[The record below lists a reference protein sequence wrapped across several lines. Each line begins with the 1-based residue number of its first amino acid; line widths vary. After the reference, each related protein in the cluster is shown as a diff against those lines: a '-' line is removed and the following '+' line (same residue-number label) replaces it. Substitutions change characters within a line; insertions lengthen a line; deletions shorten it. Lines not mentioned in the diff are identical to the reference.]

1 MIFNDLLSELSS
13 PEFQTLR
20 SMQESVLEQYA
31 SLLTRNG
38 IPTKRDVGI
47 NMPAGTGKTLIAL
60 LIAEYH
66 RRLKKKIA
74 ILTGTRQLAN
84 QAAEDAQLLGIST
97 SVFEGPGMKWSTR
110 ELRKYQRSEVI
121 GIMNYWAY
129 FNINPRPV
137 PADVLILDDAHLAEN
152 PISGLFS
159 VRVKKSDNDDLYMS
173 IINAIKSLR
182 PGRYAIIEDIIMD
195 MPVESPFL
203 LPFSDWHELSI
214 QIIQLLDDAPQEDHD
229 QLRYVWPIIR
239 SKSDALALFV
249 TSHEFQL
256 RPVVYPTK
264 TFRHFS
270 EPIQRLYLSAT
281 LGDPED
287 LQRRI
292 GCGSI
297 NLLCPSNPQPG
308 ERGRRMVVLFPSK
321 EEYGNQIEVI
331 DEGLRTL
338 WPVARKRLWMCS
350 SWREVEQWKDLAP
363 PLKNGSRTHIR
374 ELRGSDESQLEEFRQ
389 ANLGHLFT
397 AARYDGIDFPG
408 DQCRLAIV
416 PSPPITSDPQEEFFS
431 AYLQDAGF
439 LKSRFSQRVAQ
450 ALGRCNRGAAD
461 FAVYVFL
468 DSRFERRFGG
478 NDPDYLSYLPPDIQV
493 EMEAALENCEDG
505 FRVCCVQA
513 RDFLSGEFAVWDSQ
527 VQRLRE
533 KIKQRADISSSAS
546 PARHEV
552 AGWSA
557 LWKGDP
563 VSAVEH
569 FRECENEFMQR
580 HTSGP
585 LAFSRYCCA
594 WARYLCHVRQNDPVA
609 LEDTIDLLE
618 KSASCG
624 PSSWFTTI
632 LRASANDL
640 RRSKKKITSSQRT
653 TDYREAIVQEWE
665 KILYERGQRE
675 FSMKKWLDAVEKN
688 IESSSHDEVKE
699 GLKFLGQLI
708 GFEAF
713 RPRYRGMPDVIWRFS
728 RDQRGQR
735 YIFTWEVKAELAPD
749 RKVCLS
755 DVNQAH
761 GQGRWAQ
768 ENYSKDG
775 YRCIP
780 FILTQSSDLEPGV
793 GDRLGNVRCMTQ
805 SALASVAQTIRSLFD
820 EFRTLWSANNSEKR
834 MQAKQQVYPKIA
846 NGEWLFEAY
855 ESSEPG
861 FISQES
867 LLSKWP
873 STF

>member
-1 MIFNDLLSELSS
+1 MIFNDLLTELSS
-13 PEFQTLR
+13 PEFPTLR
-20 SMQESVLEQYA
+20 PMQESVLEQYA
-31 SLLTRNG
+31 LLLTRNG
-38 IPTKRDVGI
+38 TITKRDVGI
-47 NMPAGTGKTLIAL
+47 EMPAGTGKTLIAL

-66 RRLKKKIA
+66 RRLKRKIA

-84 QAAEDAQLLGIST
+84 QTAEDAQFLGIST
-97 SVFEGPGMKWSTR
+97 SVFEGPGRNWSTR
-110 ELRKYQRSEVI
+110 ELGKYQRSEVI

-129 FNINPRPV
+129 FNIKPRPV
-137 PADVLILDDAHLAEN
+137 PADILILDDAHLAEN
-152 PISGLFS
+152 AISGFFS
-159 VRVKKSDNDDLYMS
+159 VRVKRSDNDDLYMG

-182 PGRYAIIEDIIMD
+182 PGRYATIENILMD
-195 MPVESPFL
+195 MPVDSPFL
-203 LPFSDWHELSI
+203 LPFSDWHKLSI
-214 QIIQLLDDAPQEDHD
+214 QIIQLLDDASQAGDD
-229 QLRYVWPIIR
+229 QVRYVWPSIR

-249 TSHEFQL
+249 TSYEFQL
-256 RPVVYPTK
+256 RPAIYPTE

-270 EPIQRLYLSAT
+270 EPIQRFYLSAT

-287 LQRRI
+287 LRRRI

-297 NLLCPSNPQPG
+297 HLLCPSNPQPG
-308 ERGRRMVVLFPSK
+308 ERGRRMVVLFPSR
-321 EEYGNQIEVI
+321 EEHGNQIGVI

-350 SWREVEQWKDLAP
+350 SWREVEQWKGWVP

-374 ELRGSDESQLEEFRQ
+374 ELRSSDESQLEEFRQ
-389 ANLGHLFT
+389 ASLGHLFT

-408 DQCRLAIV
+408 DQCRLAII

-450 ALGRCNRGAAD
+450 ALGRCNRRAAD

-468 DSRFERRFGG
+468 DPRFERRFGG
-478 NDPDYLSYLPPDIQV
+478 NDPDYLTYLPPDIQV
-493 EMEAALENCEDG
+493 EMEVALENCEDG
-505 FRVCCVQA
+505 FKICCVRA
-513 RDFLSGEFAVWDSQ
+513 RDFLSGEFAEWDSQ
-527 VQRLRE
+527 VQSLRE
-533 KIKQRADISSSAS
+533 KTKQRANISSSAS
-546 PARHEV
+546 PAHHEV

-557 LWKGDP
+557 FWEGNP
-563 VSAVEH
+563 VKAAEH
-569 FRECENEFMQR
+569 FRKCEKEFIQQ
-580 HTSGP
+580 HISGP

-609 LEDTIDLLE
+609 LEDTIELLE

-640 RRSKKKITSSQRT
+640 RRSKKEITSSERT

-665 KILYERGQRE
+665 KILYERGLKE
-675 FSMKKWLDAVEKN
+675 LSMRKWLDAVEKN
-688 IESSSHDEVKE
+688 IESSLHDEVKR
-699 GLKFLGQLI
+699 GLQSLGQLI

-713 RPRYRGMPDVIWRFS
+713 CPGQRGMPDVIWRFS
-728 RDQRGQR
+728 RGQR

-749 RKVCLS
+749 RKVRLG
-755 DVNQAH
+755 DANQTH

-768 ENYSKDG
+768 ENYLKDG

-780 FILTQSSDLEPGV
+780 FILTQSRDLEPGV
-793 GDRLGNVRCMTQ
+793 RDRLGNVRCITQ

-820 EFRTLWSANNSEKR
+820 EFRALWSANNSGKR
-834 MQAKQQVYPKIA
+834 MQARQQIYPKIA
-846 NGEWLFEAY
+846 NGEWLFEVY